1 MTKRIGYYR
10 LSREDSKSMSIES
23 QKKAL
28 RAHDPKMPIFG
39 DEGISGERNLTDPKS
54 EWSTKVRPLF
64 LEDPAN
70 TQIVVYTYDRIG
82 RKKGKVLSEVEDIT
96 DAGGSI
102 FVVREGRTYDDAEEA
117 AQSIEL
123 TFRSLTDE
131 TYRVEV
137 SKKTRRTLDYLAQN
151 EVPLGRKPELTDAD
165 LAKIRV
171 LRERGLGYT
180 AIGIVMAKVQK
191 KDGKVINRSAET
203 IKRALS
209 GEYESREA
217 YERRSREM
225 RQRMAARAVLG
236 LEPVGAES

>member
-1 MTKRIGYYR
+1 MTTIEEAVKLRERRDDAYGSLTQVFAKTDLPR
-10 LSREDSKSMSIES
+10 LRRTSW
-23 QKKAL
+23 AW
-28 RAHDPKMPIFG
+28 
-39 DEGISGERNLTDPKS
+39 N
-54 EWSTKVRPLF
+54 
-64 LEDPAN
+64 
-70 TQIVVYTYDRIG
+70 
-82 RKKGKVLSEVEDIT
+82 IT

-102 FVVREGRTYDDAEEA
+102 FVVREARTYDDAEEA
-117 AQSIEL
+117 AQSIEM
-123 TFRSLTDE
+123 TFRALTDE

-137 SKKTRRTLDYLAQN
+137 SKKTRRSLGYLAQN

-165 LAKIRV
+165 LAKIRA
-171 LRERGLGYT
+171 LHDRGLGYT

-217 YERRSREM
+217 YERRSREA

-236 LEPVGAES
+236 LETTKEKN